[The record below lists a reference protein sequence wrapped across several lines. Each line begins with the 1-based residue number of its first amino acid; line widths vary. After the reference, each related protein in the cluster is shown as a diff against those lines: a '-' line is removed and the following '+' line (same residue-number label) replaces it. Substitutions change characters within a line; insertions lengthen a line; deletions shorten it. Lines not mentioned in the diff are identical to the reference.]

1 MPLIV
6 APNQPGAAQCR
17 RRPKE
22 SAGPERRLLVGGD
35 LATDRGSDSSRLIRG
50 HWGNEAVTT
59 PRLRRIGRR
68 ELIAALERSRD
79 PLVDELVE
87 VLDASPEAE
96 SYASASQ
103 PASSLTRTLRT
114 KYAIA
119 ARAGIPIVG
128 GQEVI
133 VSLARLGS
141 ELVRGVAVDSGQD
154 TYTLLLRDNDG
165 SVLGIAR
172 VSRRR

>member
-1 MPLIV
+1 M
-6 APNQPGAAQCR
+6 
-17 RRPKE
+17 
-22 SAGPERRLLVGGD
+22 
-35 LATDRGSDSSRLIRG
+35 
-50 HWGNEAVTT
+50 
-59 PRLRRIGRR
+59 
-68 ELIAALERSRD
+68 IAALERSRD
-79 PLVDELVE
+79 PLADELVE
-87 VLDASPEAE
+87 ALDTSPEAE

-103 PASSLTRTLRT
+103 PASSLTRTLGT

-141 ELVRGVAVDSGQD
+141 ELVRGVAVDSGLD
-154 TYTLLLRDNDG
+154 TYTLLLRDNDE